1 MSIPPSQPVNA
12 DLFRSAS
19 SSAAGT
25 LPTPELVAVDEP
37 LTDLSI
43 WAVVFAGGIG
53 SRFWPLSTPTR
64 PKPLLALV
72 TGRTL
77 LEDTV
82 GRLQPLI
89 PPERVL
95 VVTSSDIAPAIRTAI
110 REVPDANVLVEPRP
124 LGTAAALAWAA
135 QEIARRAGPN
145 TAFVALHCDLAIGF
159 PGVFREMIH
168 RAAAVA
174 HRERAI
180 VAIGVTPTRADP
192 QFGYLRPG
200 ALLDAD
206 TPLSRGGSALVDGF
220 EEKPDTARAAALIA
234 AGARWHAGAFVAD
247 AQTVLRQLAQ
257 CTPELASGLEQ
268 LAQGDIEGWVA
279 RLGDSVSIERGLL
292 ERAERLLVVSGDVA
306 WDDIGT
312 WASLRRARDLDDDG
326 NGALGRVAFVDSENN
341 VVHAEGGTVV
351 LYGVERLLVVA
362 LPGLTFVTTLE
373 RANELKPLLD
383 ALPGSLRM
391 HPGSGRS
398 T

>member
-1 MSIPPSQPVNA
+1 MPPSGPEKPGSFNP
-12 DLFRSAS
+12 SS

-25 LPTPELVAVDEP
+25 LPTPELVPVDEQVTG
-37 LTDLSI
+37 LAI

-82 GRLQPLI
+82 GRLQPMI
-89 PPERVL
+89 PPERVI

-110 REVPDANVLVEPRP
+110 HEVPDANVLVEPRP

-159 PGVFREMIH
+159 PGVFRDMIH

-192 QFGYLRPG
+192 HFGYLRTG

-206 TPLSRGGSALVDGF
+206 APLDRGGSAIVDGF
-220 EEKPDTARAAALIA
+220 EEKPDAARAAELI
-234 AGARWHAGAFVAD
+234 
-247 AQTVLRQLAQ
+247 
-257 CTPELASGLEQ
+257 
-268 LAQGDIEGWVA
+268 
-279 RLGDSVSIERGLL
+279 
-292 ERAERLLVVSGDVA
+292 
-306 WDDIGT
+306 
-312 WASLRRARDLDDDG
+312 
-326 NGALGRVAFVDSENN
+326 
-341 VVHAEGGTVV
+341 
-351 LYGVERLLVVA
+351 
-362 LPGLTFVTTLE
+362 
-373 RANELKPLLD
+373 
-383 ALPGSLRM
+383 
-391 HPGSGRS
+391 
-398 T
+398 